1 MHSIDRFLSQQIA
14 EKKQLIDKL
23 NAAVLPL
30 LPASCQNH
38 VTASNF
44 SCNELTLIAD
54 SPVWGARLRT
64 QQRQIIRAINQQLK
78 LPVSS
83 INIRFKQPE
92 IVNAKAVKPAPI
104 LSQQSSRL
112 IEKTADSIADEEL
125 KAALLRL
132 AQNANS

>member
-1 MHSIDRFLSQQIA
+1 MHSIDQYLSQQIA
-14 EKKQLIDKL
+14 DKKLLIDQL
-23 NAAVLPL
+23 NAAILPL
-30 LPASCQNH
+30 LPVSCQNH

-54 SPVWGARLRT
+54 SPVWAARLRT
-64 QQRQIIRAINQQLK
+64 QQKQIISAINQQLK

-92 IVNAKAVKPAPI
+92 AIKAKAVKPAPI
-104 LSQQSSRL
+104 LSQQSSDL
-112 IEKTADSIADEEL
+112 IEKTANSITDEEL

-132 AQNANS
+132 AQNAKN